1 MAQLVKNLP
10 AMWEA
15 MVRCRG
21 WEDSLEK
28 GTAPTPVFWHEGF
41 HSPWGRKKS
50 DRTEQL
56 LLSLSEGEMPKY
68 QTKTNRMPRLVSNST
83 D

>member
-1 MAQLVKNLP
+1 MAQMVKNPPTMQETRVQSL
-10 AMWEA
+10 
-15 MVRCRG
+15 G
-21 WEDSLEK
+21 GEDALEK